1 MNMTRQNLYGREF
14 KILEGDGLTG
24 MCEGAIDAG
33 GGVLATNTAMMCR
46 PFCASGAGN
55 PIISA
60 HRTPFPGFQWDEVW
74 FGYQGFTSEEEFLR
88 SHGFFGSGRCYIV
101 VVDGGE
107 KKLVALEDFV
117 QLCPDVILGPRL
129 KPLGHGMR
137 RYSKFFINRSRLP
150 HHTHDVKEEAYWIE
164 PAMIVDFDLF
174 DEQCFMAVGLHE
186 RFRTQG
192 ASRAPDPPGLGR
204 SGEGSEAA
212 RALGVHAP
220 RCGDDHENPDPPRAG
235 RFPAPLR
242 AAVLRRRV
250 SDVRADAQDSALT
263 ARGPRDPG
271 APARRSRLRM
281 PTGTANALLDYLVS
295 DDALDWASIHD
306 PRYSERHTC
315 TPLLDRDTCD
325 GRDVTDHWIVYGAF
339 GRQNNHQVFASKRL
353 VIQPGVKYQLQ
364 DPVGSDLIVVQG
376 MGKIGA
382 HLACAPRALK
392 PGDLGN
398 WCFIV
403 PAGTA
408 NSVSIENTGDTELV
422 ASADL
427 RSGSSDDA
435 SAALAGS
442 LDARSETLTGASS
455 TISVRTGRGL
465 KPAPYFPLVAWL
477 PRGDGPSGL
486 WILLSVFC
494 LTYS

>member
-88 SHGFFGSGRCYIV
+88 SHGFFGSGRCYVV

-117 QLCPDVILGPRL
+117 QLCPDAILGPRL

-150 HHTHDVKEEAYWIE
+150 HHTHDCKEEAYWIE

-186 RFRTQG
+186 DFG
-192 ASRAPDPPGLGR
+192 PN
-204 SGEGSEAA
+204 E
-212 RALGVHAP
+212 
-220 RCGDDHENPDPPRAG
+220 
-235 RFPAPLR
+235 LR
-242 AAVLRRRV
+242 AHLTRQGWDDPSKVLKQHARWVYMHPGAAMIMKTQILHGPAAFLPHYEPQFYDDGYRMYEPMPKIPRSLLV
-250 SDVRADAQDSALT
+250 GREIPEHLRGDPDADADGD
-263 ARGPRDPG
+263 RE
-271 APARRSRLRM
+271 
-281 PTGTANALLDYLVS
+281 ALLDYLVS
-295 DDALDWASIHD
+295 GDALDWASIHD

-315 TPLLDRDTCD
+315 TPLLDSDTCD

-339 GRQNNHQVFASKRL
+339 GRAEQS
-353 VIQPGVKYQLQ
+353 PGVRVQTAGDSTGCQVSTARSGRKR
-364 DPVGSDLIVVQG
+364 SDRCPGHGENRSASCVRASRSETGRSRKLVLHRAGWNGEQRVHREYRRH
-376 MGKIGA
+376 GA
-382 HLACAPRALK
+382 RGA
-392 PGDLGN
+392 
-398 WCFIV
+398 
-403 PAGTA
+403 A
-408 NSVSIENTGDTELV
+408 N
-422 ASADL
+422 L

-455 TISVRTGRGL
+455 TISVRTWRGL
-465 KPAPYFPLVAWL
+465 KPAPYFSLVAWL
-477 PRGDGPSGL
+477 PRGDGASGL